1 MARNRDLFDDST
13 MTFGEHLEVLRVHVW
28 KALLGLVAGVL
39 ISLLYGNQIIEIL
52 KEPLNEALRKNN
64 MSEATD
70 DIGHIDMMTVIKDW
84 WAGKEPAPEAPVVTP
99 VVTPIVSNEM
109 LVQVPVDN
117 LKQAMEQAV
126 PGIVVQM
133 PPAAPD
139 DVKPKTTLA
148 DSDNKNAKSP
158 KTDPKQLATKQLATK
173 QLATD
178 QRATN
183 HTSPTTDTG
192 QSATL
197 TTIPDG
203 NEIPTV
209 WLKLKSE
216 EIGLLRSLIDDANS
230 PITHK
235 VEEAFMTYLKV
246 SVVAG
251 FVIASPWIFFQVWQ
265 FVAAG
270 LFPHER
276 KHVYR
281 FLPMSLGLFFIGAI
295 FCFQFVF
302 PIVLDFL
309 IGFNKWIGVVLRPRL
324 SEYISFALLLPVMFG
339 ISFQLP
345 LVMLLIERIGI
356 VSIEGFI
363 KNWRMA
369 ILIIAIA
376 SMLLTPSDPSSMLL
390 MMFPLIIL
398 YFGGI
403 LLCQMKPKADA
414 DPLA

>member
-1 MARNRDLFDDST
+1 

-28 KALLGLVAGVL
+28 KALLGLAVGVV
-39 ISLLYGNQIIEIL
+39 ISLLYGNQIIGIL
-52 KEPLNEALRKNN
+52 KEPINEALRKNN

-70 DIGHIDMMTVIKDW
+70 DVGNMDIVGLMKDW
-84 WAGKEPAPEAPVVTP
+84 WAGKEPEPVIEEPTAA
-99 VVTPIVSNEM
+99 PIVDDEM
-109 LVQVPVDN
+109 LVQVPIDN
-117 LKQAMEQAV
+117 LKQAIEQAV
-126 PGIVVQM
+126 PGTIVQLPAD
-133 PPAAPD
+133 PPDKLKEASN
-139 DVKPKTTLA
+139 KA
-148 DSDNKNAKSP
+148 DSESDL
-158 KTDPKQLATKQLATK
+158 DGG
-173 QLATD
+173 D
-178 QRATN
+178 
-183 HTSPTTDTG
+183 H
-192 QSATL
+192 SATISAVQDADQ
-197 TTIPDG
+197 T
-203 NEIPTV
+203 PTV
-209 WLKLKSE
+209 WLQLKSE
-216 EIGLLRSLIDDANS
+216 EIGLLRSLIDQANS
-230 PITHK
+230 PIAHK
-235 VEEAFMTYLKV
+235 VEEAFMTYIKV

-309 IGFNKWIGVVLRPRL
+309 IGFNKWLGVVLRPRL

-356 VSIEGFI
+356 ITVEGFI

-369 ILIIAIA
+369 VLIIAVA

-403 LLCQMKPKADA
+403 MLCKIKPKENV

>member
-28 KALLGLVAGVL
+28 KALLGLAVGVV
-39 ISLLYGNQIIEIL
+39 ISLLYGNQIIGIL
-52 KEPLNEALRKNN
+52 KEPINEALRKNN

-70 DIGHIDMMTVIKDW
+70 DVGSMDIVGLMKDW
-84 WAGKEPAPEAPVVTP
+84 WSGKEKEPVIEEP
-99 VVTPIVSNEM
+99 VAAPIVNDEM
-109 LVQVPVDN
+109 LVQVPVEN
-117 LKQAMEQAV
+117 LKQAIEQAI
-126 PGIVVQM
+126 PGTIVQM
-133 PPAAPD
+133 PSEQSA
-139 DVKPKTTLA
+139 
-148 DSDNKNAKSP
+148 SP
-158 KTDPKQLATKQLATK
+158 KIEDTKPDGANSGNSKSVADDASKETADLP
-173 QLATD
+173 ATD
-178 QRATN
+178 
-183 HTSPTTDTG
+183 G
-192 QSATL
+192 SATI
-197 TTIPDG
+197 TAVENASET
-203 NEIPTV
+203 PTV

-216 EIGLLRSLIDDANS
+216 EIGLLRSLIEQANS
-230 PITHK
+230 PIAHK
-235 VEEAFMTYLKV
+235 VEEAFMTYIKV

-309 IGFNKWIGVVLRPRL
+309 IGFNKWLGVVLRPRL

-356 VSIEGFI
+356 VTVEGFV

-369 ILIIAIA
+369 VLIIAVA

-390 MMFPLIIL
+390 MMGPLIIL

-403 LLCQMKPKADA
+403 GLCKIKPKEAA

>member
-28 KALLGLVAGVL
+28 KALLGLAVGVV
-39 ISLLYGNQIIEIL
+39 ISLLYGNQIIGIL
-52 KEPLNEALRKNN
+52 KEPINEALRKNN

-70 DIGHIDMMTVIKDW
+70 DVGSMDIVGLMKDW
-84 WAGKEPAPEAPVVTP
+84 WSGKEPEPVIEEP
-99 VVTPIVSNEM
+99 VAAQIVNDEM
-109 LVQVPVDN
+109 LVQVPVEN
-117 LKQAMEQAV
+117 LKQAIERAV
-126 PGIVVQM
+126 PGTVVQM
-133 PPAAPD
+133 PPESSDDSKPKVTVAGAETPNADTAKSTAVNSPPD
-139 DVKPKTTLA
+139 DAAL
-148 DSDNKNAKSP
+148 DS
-158 KTDPKQLATKQLATK
+158 
-173 QLATD
+173 
-178 QRATN
+178 
-183 HTSPTTDTG
+183 
-192 QSATL
+192 SATITAL
-197 TTIPDG
+197 ENGSET
-203 NEIPTV
+203 PTV

-216 EIGLLRSLIDDANS
+216 EIGMLRSLIDQANS
-230 PITHK
+230 PIAHK
-235 VEEAFMTYLKV
+235 VEEAFMTYIKV

-309 IGFNKWIGVVLRPRL
+309 IGFNKWLGVVLRPRL

-345 LVMLLIERIGI
+345 LVMLLVERIGI
-356 VSIEGFI
+356 VSVEGFI

-369 ILIIAIA
+369 VLIIAIA

-390 MMFPLIIL
+390 MMGPLIIL

-403 LLCQMKPKADA
+403 MLCKIKPKADA

>member
-28 KALLGLVAGVL
+28 KALLGLAVGVVV
-39 ISLLYGNQIIEIL
+39 SLLYGNQIIGIL
-52 KEPLNEALRKNN
+52 KEPINEALRKNN

-70 DIGHIDMMTVIKDW
+70 DVGSMDVIGLMKDW
-84 WAGKEPAPEAPVVTP
+84 WSGKDAEPAIEEPIAPTVVDD
-99 VVTPIVSNEM
+99 EM
-109 LVQVPVDN
+109 LVQVPVEN
-117 LKQAMEQAV
+117 LKQAIEQAV
-126 PGIVVQM
+126 PGTIVQM
-133 PPAAPD
+133 PSTAADNQKPKANVAAPAPEEPDATPAAPD
-139 DVKPKTTLA
+139 QPPSNDDAP
-148 DSDNKNAKSP
+148 DN
-158 KTDPKQLATKQLATK
+158 
-173 QLATD
+173 
-178 QRATN
+178 
-183 HTSPTTDTG
+183 
-192 QSATL
+192 SATI
-197 TTIPDG
+197 TAVENGSETPS
-203 NEIPTV
+203 V

-216 EIGLLRSLIDDANS
+216 EIGMLRSLIDQANS
-230 PITHK
+230 PIAHK
-235 VEEAFMTYLKV
+235 VEEAFMTYIKV

-295 FCFQFVF
+295 FCFHFVF

-309 IGFNKWIGVVLRPRL
+309 IGFNKWLGVVLRPRL

-345 LVMLLIERIGI
+345 LVMLLVERIGI
-356 VSIEGFI
+356 VSVEGFV

-369 ILIIAIA
+369 VLIIAIA

-390 MMFPLIIL
+390 MMGPLIIL

-403 LLCQMKPKADA
+403 MLCQIKPKADA

>member
-84 WAGKEPAPEAPVVTP
+84 WAGKEPEPEAPVVTP
-99 VVTPIVSNEM
+99 AVTPVVSNEM

-139 DVKPKTTLA
+139 AVKPKTTPA

-158 KTDPKQLATKQLATK
+158 KADPKQLAT
-173 QLATD
+173 D
-178 QRATN
+178 

-197 TTIPDG
+197 TAIPDG

-281 FLPMSLGLFFIGAI
+281 FLPMSLGLFFI
-295 FCFQFVF
+295 CLLYTS
-302 PIVLDFL
+302 PS
-309 IGFNKWIGVVLRPRL
+309 PR
-324 SEYISFALLLPVMFG
+324 
-339 ISFQLP
+339 
-345 LVMLLIERIGI
+345 
-356 VSIEGFI
+356 
-363 KNWRMA
+363 
-369 ILIIAIA
+369 
-376 SMLLTPSDPSSMLL
+376 D
-390 MMFPLIIL
+390 
-398 YFGGI
+398 
-403 LLCQMKPKADA
+403 
-414 DPLA
+414 

>member
-1 MARNRDLFDDST
+1 
-13 MTFGEHLEVLRVHVW
+13 
-28 KALLGLVAGVL
+28 
-39 ISLLYGNQIIEIL
+39 
-52 KEPLNEALRKNN
+52 
-64 MSEATD
+64 
-70 DIGHIDMMTVIKDW
+70 
-84 WAGKEPAPEAPVVTP
+84 
-99 VVTPIVSNEM
+99 
-109 LVQVPVDN
+109 
-117 LKQAMEQAV
+117 
-126 PGIVVQM
+126 
-133 PPAAPD
+133 
-139 DVKPKTTLA
+139 
-148 DSDNKNAKSP
+148 
-158 KTDPKQLATKQLATK
+158 
-173 QLATD
+173 
-178 QRATN
+178 
-183 HTSPTTDTG
+183 
-192 QSATL
+192 
-197 TTIPDG
+197 
-203 NEIPTV
+203 
-209 WLKLKSE
+209 
-216 EIGLLRSLIDDANS
+216 
-230 PITHK
+230 
-235 VEEAFMTYLKV
+235 MTYLKV

>member
-28 KALLGLVAGVL
+28 KALLGLAVGVV
-39 ISLLYGNQIIEIL
+39 ISLLYGNQIIGIL
-52 KEPLNEALRKNN
+52 KEPINEALRKNN

-70 DIGHIDMMTVIKDW
+70 DVGSMDIVGLMKDW
-84 WAGKEPAPEAPVVTP
+84 WAGKEPEPVIEEP
-99 VVTPIVSNEM
+99 IAAPIVDDEM
-109 LVQVPVDN
+109 LVQVPIDN
-117 LKQAMEQAV
+117 LKQAIEQAV
-126 PGIVVQM
+126 PGTTVQL
-133 PPAAPD
+133 P
-139 DVKPKTTLA
+139 
-148 DSDNKNAKSP
+148 
-158 KTDPKQLATKQLATK
+158 
-173 QLATD
+173 
-178 QRATN
+178 
-183 HTSPTTDTG
+183 TG
-192 QSATL
+192 QPNKPVETPKKDEPESKLKSGDDSAADKSATISAVEDAEK
-197 TTIPDG
+197 T
-203 NEIPTV
+203 PTV

-216 EIGLLRSLIDDANS
+216 EIGLLRSLIDQANS
-230 PITHK
+230 PIAHK
-235 VEEAFMTYLKV
+235 VEEAFMTYIKV

-309 IGFNKWIGVVLRPRL
+309 IGFNKWLGVVLRPRL

-356 VSIEGFI
+356 ITVEGFV

-369 ILIIAIA
+369 VLIIAVA

-390 MMFPLIIL
+390 MMFPLIFL

-403 LLCQMKPKADA
+403 MLCKIKPKENV

>member
-28 KALLGLVAGVL
+28 KALLGLAVGVV
-39 ISLLYGNQIIEIL
+39 ISLLYGNQIIGVL
-52 KEPLNEALRKNN
+52 KEPINEALRKNN

-70 DIGHIDMMTVIKDW
+70 DVGSMDIVGLLKDW
-84 WAGKEPAPEAPVVTP
+84 WAGKEAEEVIEEPVAA
-99 VVTPIVSNEM
+99 PIVNDEM
-109 LVQVPVDN
+109 LVQVPVEN
-117 LKQAMEQAV
+117 LKQAIEQAV
-126 PGIVVQM
+126 PGTVVRL
-133 PPAAPD
+133 PSEPAETP
-139 DVKPKTTLA
+139 KPNTKDTKPVASDTPESTSDAA
-148 DSDNKNAKSP
+148 DTDSPATITAVENASD
-158 KTDPKQLATKQLATK
+158 T
-173 QLATD
+173 
-178 QRATN
+178 
-183 HTSPTTDTG
+183 
-192 QSATL
+192 
-197 TTIPDG
+197 
-203 NEIPTV
+203 PTV

-216 EIGLLRSLIDDANS
+216 EIGLLRSLIDQANS
-230 PITHK
+230 PIAHK
-235 VEEAFMTYLKV
+235 VEEAFMTYIKV

-309 IGFNKWIGVVLRPRL
+309 IGFNKWLGVVLRPRL

-356 VSIEGFI
+356 VTVEGFV

-369 ILIIAIA
+369 VLIIAVA

-390 MMFPLIIL
+390 MMGPLIIL

-403 LLCQMKPKADA
+403 MLCKIKPKAEA